1 MRFTNRIKKEEVP
14 EWGDCYIGYKHLKI
28 LLKVLQECVQE
39 RLEFDKYNKTSSSQG
54 SNSSDRNRNNTKLN
68 IPIKRK
74 ATEISETKLKQ
85 KNDKANTI
93 LI

>member
-39 RLEFDKYNKTSSSQG
+39 RLEFDKYNKTSSS
-54 SNSSDRNRNNTKLN
+54 
-68 IPIKRK
+68 
-74 ATEISETKLKQ
+74 
-85 KNDKANTI
+85 
-93 LI
+93 